1 MPRDHHFAA
10 ANVNSF
16 SVTVKEKWQQ
26 SWHLTGM
33 HQKLV
38 TMPWETHWVMA
49 LLEK

>member
-16 SVTVKEKWQQ
+16 PVTVKEKWQQ
-26 SWHLTGM
+26 SWHLTEM